1 MRMPVFIGRWPAGLE
16 GNRRGGCVKD
26 KRCAL
31 HRAGRS
37 HRWEQ
42 LSARP
47 GRLPLTAMRGG
58 RNERRRGR
66 LLEAEQTAAPGS
78 GTWICPRQYAVTT
91 APSHRP
97 SPPHAGEREQH
108 PSDAAMGPAPMR
120 SCVPARSSTSP
131 CTANGAKNTDAPAV
145 GPGRG
150 LGDRWQWIPRIP
162 ATRPR
167 RGRPACS
174 VRAWACAACARA
186 CRFRRPLAW
195 ALPVVPGRSPPA
207 LARWRVHPA

>member
-16 GNRRGGCVKD
+16 DNRRGGCVKD

-47 GRLPLTAMRGG
+47 GRLPLTGMRGG
-58 RNERRRGR
+58 RNGRRRGR
-66 LLEAEQTAAPGS
+66 VLEAEQTAALGS
-78 GTWICPRQYAVTT
+78 GTWICPRQYRCH
-91 APSHRP
+91 HRP
-97 SPPHAGEREQH
+97 LTPTLSPHAGEREQH
-108 PSDAAMGPAPMR
+108 PSDAAMGRATR
-120 SCVPARSSTSP
+120 SRVPARSSTSP
-131 CTANGAKNTDAPAV
+131 CTTDGAKNTNAPAV

-167 RGRPACS
+167 RERPACS
-174 VRAWACAACARA
+174 GRARACAACARA

-207 LARWRVHPA
+207 LAGRRIHPA